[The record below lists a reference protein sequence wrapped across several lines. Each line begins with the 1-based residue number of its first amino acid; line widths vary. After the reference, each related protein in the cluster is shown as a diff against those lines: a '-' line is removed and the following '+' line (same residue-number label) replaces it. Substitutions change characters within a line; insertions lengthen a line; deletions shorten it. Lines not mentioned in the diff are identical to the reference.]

1 MLIKLRTDLIN
12 KLSKIKL
19 LLINADGFIKKDLIS
34 LYLNNPGMRN
44 GHHIDTLRK
53 VGIESVAFSHK
64 TSIEIS
70 SIINRFG
77 IEIFH
82 QGVSKNLNFYS
93 ELKSGHSVLNE
104 NIAFFCW
111 DHSDL
116 DYMRNVNFA
125 VAPAD
130 APLEVKANSYY
141 VTYGIGEE
149 AVREISEL
157 IVRAKTILSDHS

>member
-1 MLIKLRTDLIN
+1 MLIKLRTDLIQ

-19 LLINADGFIKKDLIS
+19 LLINADGFIKRDLIS

-44 GHHIDTLRK
+44 GHHIYTLKK
-53 VGIESVAFSHK
+53 VGIESVAFSNK
-64 TSIEIS
+64 TSNEIS
-70 SIINRFG
+70 SIINRLG
-77 IEIFH
+77 IDIFYH
-82 QGVSKNLNFYS
+82 GISRNFNFYS
-93 ELKSGHSVLNE
+93 KLKSELSVLDE

-116 DYMRNVNFA
+116 DIAKNVSFS
-125 VAPAD
+125 VSPAD

-149 AVREISEL
+149 AVREIAEL
-157 IVRAKTILSDHS
+157 IVRAKNHSI

>member
-1 MLIKLRTDLIN
+1 MLIKLRTDLID
-12 KLSKIKL
+12 KLSQIKL

-34 LYLNNPGMRN
+34 LYLNNPGLRN
-44 GHHIDTLRK
+44 GHHIYTLRK
-53 VGIESVAFSHK
+53 VGIESVAFSNK
-64 TSIEIS
+64 RSKEIS
-70 SIINRFG
+70 SIINRLG
-77 IEIFH
+77 IDMCY
-82 QGVSKNLNFYS
+82 QGISKNLEFYS
-93 ELKSGHSVLNE
+93 QLKSAHSVLNE

-116 DYMRNVNFA
+116 DIANNVNFS

-149 AVREISEL
+149 AVREVAEL
-157 IVRAKTILSDHS
+157 ITKVNCLKE

>member
-1 MLIKLRTDLIN
+1 MLVKPRTDLID

-34 LYLNNPGMRN
+34 LYLNNPGISN
-44 GHHIDTLRK
+44 GHHIQTLKR
-53 VGIESVAFSHK
+53 VGIDSIAFSNK
-64 TSIEIS
+64 TSGEIS
-70 SIINRFG
+70 SIINRLG
-77 IEIFH
+77 IDIFY
-82 QGVSKNLNFYS
+82 QGISENLKFYAKI
-93 ELKSGHSVLNE
+93 KSGHSVSDE
-104 NIAFFCW
+104 NVAFFCW

-116 DYMRNVNFA
+116 NILPNVNFS

-130 APLEVKANSYY
+130 APLDVRANSYY

-157 IVRAKTILSDHS
+157 ITKVKTLKA

>member
-12 KLSKIKL
+12 RLSQIKL

-44 GHHIDTLRK
+44 GHHIYTLK
-53 VGIESVAFSHK
+53 KAGIESVAFSHK
-64 TSIEIS
+64 TSNEIS
-70 SIINRFG
+70 SIINRLG
-77 IEIFH
+77 IDIFY
-82 QGVSKNLNFYS
+82 QGVSKNLNFYYK
-93 ELKSGHSVLNE
+93 LKSGHSVLNE
-104 NIAFFCW
+104 NIAFLCW

-116 DYMRNVNFA
+116 DIAEHVNFS

-141 VTYGIGEE
+141 VTYGVGEE
-149 AVREISEL
+149 AVREIAEL
-157 IVRAKTILSDHS
+157 IVKAKNHSI

>member
-1 MLIKLRTDLIN
+1 MFIKLRTDLVD
-12 KLSKIKL
+12 KLSRIKL

-44 GHHIDTLRK
+44 GHHIYTLKK
-53 VGIESVAFSHK
+53 VGIESVAFSDK
-64 TSIEIS
+64 TSNEIS
-70 SIINRFG
+70 SIINRLG
-77 IEIFH
+77 IDIFY
-82 QGVSKNLNFYS
+82 QGVSKNLDFYCK
-93 ELKSGHSVLNE
+93 LKSGHSVLNE

-111 DHSDL
+111 DYSDL
-116 DYMRNVNFA
+116 DIAKNVDFS

-149 AVREISEL
+149 ALREIAEL
-157 IVRAKTILSDHS
+157 ITKVKGLKR

>member
-12 KLSKIKL
+12 KLSQIKL
-19 LLINADGFIKKDLIS
+19 LLINADGFIKEDLIS

-44 GHHIDTLRK
+44 GHHIYTLKK
-53 VGIESVAFSHK
+53 VGIESVAFSNK
-64 TSIEIS
+64 TSNEIS
-70 SIINRFG
+70 SIINRLG
-77 IEIFH
+77 IDIFY

-93 ELKSGHSVLNE
+93 KLKSGHSVLDE

-111 DHSDL
+111 DQSDL
-116 DYMRNVNFA
+116 DIVENVNFS

-149 AVREISEL
+149 AVREIAEL
-157 IVRAKTILSDHS
+157 ITKVKYLKG

>member
-1 MLIKLRTDLIN
+1 MLNKLRTDLIQ

-44 GHHIDTLRK
+44 GHHIYTLKK
-53 VGIESVAFSHK
+53 VGIESVAFSNK
-64 TSIEIS
+64 SSSEIS
-70 SIINRFG
+70 SIINRLG
-77 IEIFH
+77 IDVFYDGISRNF
-82 QGVSKNLNFYS
+82 NFYCKLKC
-93 ELKSGHSVLNE
+93 ELSVLDE

-116 DYMRNVNFA
+116 DIVNNVSFS
-125 VAPAD
+125 VSPAD

-149 AVREISEL
+149 AVREIAEL
-157 IVRAKTILSDHS
+157 IVRAKNHSI

>member
-1 MLIKLRTDLIN
+1 MLIKLRTDLIS

-44 GHHIDTLRK
+44 GHHIHTLKK

-64 TSIEIS
+64 TSNEIS
-70 SIINRFG
+70 SIINRLG
-77 IEIFH
+77 IDIFYH
-82 QGVSKNLNFYS
+82 GISKNLKFYS
-93 ELKSGHSVLNE
+93 KLKSGHSVLNE

-116 DYMRNVNFA
+116 EYMRNVNFS

-149 AVREISEL
+149 AVREVAEL
-157 IVRAKTILSDHS
+157 MTKVKCLKG